1 MPLQLNTQSKQK
13 QFLASGDRR
22 AQHHAPNIAEIVPL
36 VIRAVFDHAD
46 PGTVYGHLY
55 DGKLTGSGWADFRG
69 RRVWGGYNRSRK
81 QIEFREG
88 NRLGRPVA
96 RFDNGSSRA
105 EVERQLKRLGAG

>member
-55 DGKLTGSGWADFRG
+55 DGKLTGSGWADF
-69 RRVWGGYNRSRK
+69 GGGVYGVVTTAHESRLN
-81 QIEFREG
+81 F
-88 NRLGRPVA
+88 A
-96 RFDNGSSRA
+96 RAIDLA
-105 EVERQLKRLGAG
+105 VP